1 MRNVESWD
9 RARRLDDVVRS
20 AKVSRLD
27 LVRYKWN
34 RRNLWRHR
42 FCRHFCGASNVVPGL
57 LHVTFCGGGAW
68 IEVLENHFLDMLG
81 QPRTNP
87 WRVAFRSMDI
97 MGLHNDWCANMTELA

>member
-1 MRNVESWD
+1 MRNVESRD

-42 FCRHFCGASNVVPGL
+42 CCRHFCGASNVVPGL

-68 IEVLENHFLDMLG
+68 IEVLDNHFFGHVGTTADKSL
-81 QPRTNP
+81 
-87 WRVAFRSMDI
+87 VCCF
-97 MGLHNDWCANMTELA
+97 